1 MAILKNWAAF
11 EKYLLS
17 ISLTIIIILT
27 ILTKSD
33 WLVTICS
40 ISGVIM
46 TLLLAKGKVSGQIIG
61 IATITLYTILA
72 LFQKYYGEIIIY
84 IGIMLPLRI
93 VGIILWLKH
102 QNKKD
107 DAITI
112 RKLDKKEWIWTLF
125 LLVITTFGFYFLLKA
140 FNINQLIIS
149 TISAATGVFA
159 SYFLAIR
166 NKHGFTFFIINDLIR
181 FVLWIIPSIKG
192 NWSLLPIA
200 ITCLIYF
207 VNDSYGLYNWQKIEK
222 EQEVT
227 ASNAIKKLL
236 I

>member
-11 EKYLLS
+11 EKNLLCIS
-17 ISLTIIIILT
+17 ITIIIFLT

-46 TLLLAKGKVSGQIIG
+46 TLLLAKGKVSGQAIG
-61 IATITLYTILA
+61 IATTILYTILA
-72 LFQKYYGEIIIY
+72 FSQKYYGEIIIY
-84 IGIMLPLRI
+84 IFIMLPLRI

-107 DAITI
+107 AVITI
-112 RKLDKKEWIWTLF
+112 RKLDKKEWIWTFFSLT
-125 LLVITTFGFYFLLKA
+125 ITTFGFYFLLRA
-140 FNINQLIIS
+140 FNTNQLIIS
-149 TISAATGVFA
+149 TGSAVTGVFA

-166 NKHGFTFFIINDLIR
+166 NKHGFTFFIINDLVR
-181 FVLWIIPSIKG
+181 FILWIIPSIKG

-207 VNDSYGLYNWQKIEK
+207 MNDLYGLYNWQKIEK
-222 EQEVT
+222 EQKL
-227 ASNAIKKLL
+227 SFKCHKKL
-236 I
+236 IF